1 MGFLTED
8 FIEDAYTHTHTH
20 THTHISCLYTGA
32 CVCTFTN
39 MNYTL
44 SSTYNEIRS

>member
-20 THTHISCLYTGA
+20 TSLVSTLGP
-32 CVCTFTN
+32 VCTFTN